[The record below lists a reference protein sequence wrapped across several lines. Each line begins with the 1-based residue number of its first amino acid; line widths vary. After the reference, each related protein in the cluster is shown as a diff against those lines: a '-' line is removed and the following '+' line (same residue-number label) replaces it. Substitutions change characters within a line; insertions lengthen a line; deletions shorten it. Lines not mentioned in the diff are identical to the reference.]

1 MSITANYARISG
13 AILRRKACPC
23 LAVAQPGASVWGT
36 GVWGGQDAVLRQIKL
51 KGSGRFIRYKFTEPD
66 INETFNLYGFNSI
79 FWDGDVQ

>member
-51 KGSGRFIRYKFTEPD
+51 KVQADLFG
-66 INETFNLYGFNSI
+66 INSPSRI
-79 FWDGDVQ
+79 